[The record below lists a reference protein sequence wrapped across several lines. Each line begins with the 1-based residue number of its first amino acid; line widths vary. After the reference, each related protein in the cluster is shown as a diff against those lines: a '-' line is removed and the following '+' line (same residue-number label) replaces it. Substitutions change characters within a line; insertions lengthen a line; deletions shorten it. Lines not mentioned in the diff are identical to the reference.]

1 MFKKILCALDGSE
14 NSLRAAQA
22 ACEMTR
28 RFDADLTFLT
38 VTKKLDVSETVR
50 RYMELERIVGEPQ
63 YVLDEMTEDI
73 LNRAKACVR
82 DHGVKS
88 FKAEIQV
95 GNPARTI
102 VSHAGRDG
110 TDLIIMGRRGHGD
123 IAGALLGSVSHK
135 VASLADCTVM
145 TVR

>member
-14 NSLRAAQA
+14 NSLRAAQV

-28 RFDADLTFLT
+28 TFDADLTFLT
-38 VTKKLDVSETVR
+38 VTKKIEVSDKVR

-73 LNRAKACVR
+73 INRAKACVR
-82 DHGVKS
+82 EHGVKS
-88 FKAEIQV
+88 FKTEIQV

-123 IAGALLGSVSHK
+123 VGGALLGSVSHK

-145 TVR
+145 TVK